1 MRVKAYQNH
10 WLPKMLNVT
19 AITLYPRIYMADTY
33 EDAQKRNILNHE
45 FIHVAQ
51 VREQGWIRF
60 YATYLWQY
68 LILFLTY
75 RSQQEAYYHIPAEIE
90 AYSNQ
95 ATTPV
100 PSNVKLVDGVMQE
113 TT

>member
-1 MRVKAYQNH
+1 MSCSYDYALKN
-10 WLPKMLNVT
+10 
-19 AITLYPRIYMADTY
+19 D
-33 EDAQKRNILNHE
+33 ILNHE

-51 VREQGWIRF
+51 VRKQGWIRF

-68 LILFLTY
+68 LLLYIRY
-75 RSQQEAYYHIPAEIE
+75 RSQMEAYYHIPAEID
-90 AYSNQ
+90 AYDHQ
-95 ATTPV
+95 DTTPM